1 MGNSKLKSPF
11 VLAMRVQQSDS
22 TEYNSCLLPET
33 KDETFRGGMRQ
44 PYGRALVSPASDA
57 AKLRNFVIN
66 ENFLVGKID
75 IYFSCFFL
83 SKIST
88 QAIQLSQHRDTLPS
102 SRFDQS
108 PLQSSLNEPVP
119 HIVCPL
125 TKQ

>member
-66 ENFLVGKID
+66 ENFLVGKRYILQLLFPEQNFHASHSALTTSR
-75 IYFSCFFL
+75 YTSFFS
-83 SKIST
+83 I
-88 QAIQLSQHRDTLPS
+88 
-102 SRFDQS
+102 
-108 PLQSSLNEPVP
+108 
-119 HIVCPL
+119 
-125 TKQ
+125 